1 MLGVINRQASR
12 ARQAPSTTAS
22 RLRGGVVAA
31 LLLAVSLPSVTATAV
46 QAGDVLT
53 SGGVALTP
61 ILLQAGVPTDVRRA
75 INLNGDQPIAVYVM
89 ASGSTG
95 TRYVRT
101 RQGYWLPWSGRI
113 EDLVDAGFAPQGG
126 QIEYKL
132 VKEELPRS
140 QLPITVTVAYRTAA
154 EIKFGFFELRS
165 K

>member
-12 ARQAPSTTAS
+12 ARQAPHTSAS
-22 RLRGGVVAA
+22 RLRGGMAAA
-31 LLLAVSLPSVTATAV
+31 LLLAIALPAFSASAV
-46 QAGDVLT
+46 QAGDVLAS
-53 SGGVALTP
+53 SGAALSP
-61 ILLQAGVPTDVRRA
+61 IVLDAGASTDVRRVVS
-75 INLNGDQPIAVYVM
+75 LNGDQPVAVYAM

-101 RQGYWLPWSGRI
+101 RQGYWLPWSGRT
-113 EDLVDAGFAPQGG
+113 EDLVDAGFTAQGG

-132 VKEELPRS
+132 LKEELPRS

-154 EIKFGFFELRS
+154 EIKFGFFEIRS